1 MNVGI
6 LGTGEV
12 GQVLASA
19 FIELGHDVK
28 MGSRT
33 GDSAAARG
41 WAEARGPKASQGTF
55 AEASSFGELVVLAV
69 RGLAAE
75 AVLTSVGPSTFEGK
89 LVIDTTNPLDFDKGM
104 PPPLAF
110 GHTDSAGERVQRLLP
125 GAHVVKAFNTVGS
138 LHMFRPNFPQ
148 GRPAMFI
155 CGNDAAA
162 KAKVTS
168 LLADFGWD
176 TADIG
181 AIDGSRFLEPM
192 CLVWVRYG
200 IGRGSFDHVITVQTR

>member
-1 MNVGI
+1 

-12 GQVLASA
+12 GKVLGSA
-19 FIELGHDVK
+19 FVELGHEVK

-33 GDSAAARG
+33 GEGPARDWARG
-41 WAEARGPKASQGTF
+41 NGSRASHGTF

-69 RGLAAE
+69 RGVAAE
-75 AVLTSVGPSTFEGK
+75 AVLTSVGAALFEGK
-89 LVIDTTNPLDFDKGM
+89 VVIDTTNPLDFDAGM

-110 GHTDSAGERVQRLLP
+110 GHSDSSGERVQRLLP
-125 GAHVVKAFNTVGS
+125 GARVVKAFNTVGS
-138 LHMFRPNFPQ
+138 PHMFRPEFPG

-155 CGNDAAA
+155 CGNDASA
-162 KAKVTS
+162 KTQVSA
-168 LLADFGWD
+168 LLSDFGWD

-181 AIDGSRFLEPM
+181 AIDGSRLLEPM